1 MGSSLIIRDGCR
13 RTLASA
19 AEWVLGVGG
28 VGSFAFSPI
37 NPNSLGEERGKDG
50 GLHCIVVP
58 SEGTWGKLRGS
69 RCFVHP
75 SLPNHL
81 PALPH
86 CKILCLP
93 SPVVACH
100 GSQGI
105 TTAPLPVSSFFF
117 FFFFLCVCVCAQKLI
132 SFLIPLFN
140 LYVYIPKY
148 HVRMPRKGSHLHFW
162 DEKQLT
168 VAPIAVC
175 FTTLLLI
182 LEIPLL

>member
-1 MGSSLIIRDGCR
+1 MGEAKRVPLLCASLPPKSPPCIAPLQNPLPSLTCGS
-13 RTLASA
+13 LP
-19 AEWVLGVGG
+19 WVTGHYNC
-28 VGSFAFSPI
+28 SFA
-37 NPNSLGEERGKDG
+37 
-50 GLHCIVVP
+50 
-58 SEGTWGKLRGS
+58 
-69 RCFVHP
+69 CFFFF
-75 SLPNHL
+75 
-81 PALPH
+81 
-86 CKILCLP
+86 I
-93 SPVVACH
+93 
-100 GSQGI
+100 
-105 TTAPLPVSSFFF
+105 FFF
-117 FFFFLCVCVCAQKLI
+117 FFCVCVCAQKLI